1 MFRLEFDVERLADHG
16 RDLFLRSRTAAAD
29 CDLRLGRCILGN
41 RDSAGRT
48 GDYRRSL
55 GSTQLQHRL
64 GILAKEWGL
73 YGHVRRLIHLD
84 QLAYSS
90 MDVRETLERIID
102 LAQVENSHGKIVRS
116 LGINTDN
123 PETQELGSGIYS
135 EYDSFFSQSCRSL
148 CKDAEPQE

>member
-1 MFRLEFDVERLADHG
+1 MFRLELDVERLADHG
-16 RDLFLRSRTAAAD
+16 RNLFLRSRTTAAD
-29 CDLRLGRCILGN
+29 CNLRLGRRILGN

-64 GILAKEWGL
+64 GILAKEWSL
-73 YGHVRRLIHLD
+73 YGHIRRLIYLD
-84 QLAYSS
+84 QLAYSRVN
-90 MDVRETLERIID
+90 VRETLERIID
-102 LAQVENSHGKIVRS
+102 LAKIENSHREIVRS

-135 EYDSFFSQSCRSL
+135 EYDSFLSQSCRSL